1 MDSRSI
7 SPDSVLPRAQN
18 STLVPLPPTTTSPMD
33 LSYPVVSKLT
43 ANSLRHCASTNNS
56 ATCSSAASARSTHDS
71 ETTSTTSSS
80 SSAAEASALSPA
92 ATTESQQ
99 SPPGEE
105 PPGLHRDTNT
115 HSCKPHGARHTPFSV
130 VDILDPN
137 KFVGRVQV
145 TSSEVTSSID
155 DSQLHAA
162 ASAICDSD
170 SELSVGGGGSDE
182 GGEDA
187 CDEDEGGKEGGG
199 APKKRRCDSGSGKPR
214 RARTA
219 FTYEQLVALE
229 NKFKHTRYL
238 SVCERLNLALALNL
252 TETQVKI
259 WFQNRRTKWKKQ
271 NPGCDVNTPTQ
282 PPSPPD
288 MLSYP
293 GGFLPHP
300 GPPLLCPAPLAY
312 LGGHAPP
319 TTTSFPAQGAL
330 TALYLHHLKN

>member
-18 STLVPLPPTTTSPMD
+18 STLVPLPPTATSPMD

-105 PPGLHRDTNT
+105 PPGLHRDTHS
-115 HSCKPHGARHTPFSV
+115 HSCKPHGVRHTPFSV

-137 KFVGRVQV
+137 KFVGRAQV

-155 DSQLHAA
+155 DSQLHGA
-162 ASAICDSD
+162 ASAICG
-170 SELSVGGGGSDE
+170 ELT
-182 GGEDA
+182 
-187 CDEDEGGKEGGG
+187 
-199 APKKRRCDSGSGKPR
+199 PR
-214 RARTA
+214 RVGLGRGGVCCAIARY
-219 FTYEQLVALE
+219 F
-229 NKFKHTRYL
+229 R
-238 SVCERLNLALALNL
+238 S
-252 TETQVKI
+252 
-259 WFQNRRTKWKKQ
+259 
-271 NPGCDVNTPTQ
+271 
-282 PPSPPD
+282 
-288 MLSYP
+288 
-293 GGFLPHP
+293 
-300 GPPLLCPAPLAY
+300 
-312 LGGHAPP
+312 
-319 TTTSFPAQGAL
+319 
-330 TALYLHHLKN
+330 

>member
-18 STLVPLPPTTTSPMD
+18 ATLAPLPPSTTSPMD

-43 ANSLRHCASTNNS
+43 ASSLRHCASANSS

-162 ASAICDSD
+162 ASAACG
-170 SELSVGGGGSDE
+170 ELTLGACIAGGRG
-182 GGEDA
+182 
-187 CDEDEGGKEGGG
+187 
-199 APKKRRCDSGSGKPR
+199 
-214 RARTA
+214 
-219 FTYEQLVALE
+219 LV
-229 NKFKHTRYL
+229 FHG
-238 SVCERLNLALALNL
+238 RL
-252 TETQVKI
+252 
-259 WFQNRRTKWKKQ
+259 
-271 NPGCDVNTPTQ
+271 
-282 PPSPPD
+282 
-288 MLSYP
+288 
-293 GGFLPHP
+293 GF
-300 GPPLLCPAPLAY
+300 
-312 LGGHAPP
+312 
-319 TTTSFPAQGAL
+319 
-330 TALYLHHLKN
+330 